1 MLTILIILS
10 LIGTIYGIASIV
22 LPKVNPE
29 NKLPAGGKVLI
40 FSLIGLIL
48 FSIVSMTLYKITA
61 QEVGVV
67 ITPKGVQH
75 TPITTGWNFVAPWSN
90 VKRMDKT
97 VWVYTL
103 VSKSKEGAKVEDDAI
118 WAPTADGIKMG
129 FDISVN
135 WRINP
140 DEAAWVYSNI
150 VSDQAIDGRYHWIE
164 DNIIRPAIKSVM
176 AQTVSNFTPIECYS
190 DKRIVIQEKVQAVL
204 KKELT
209 TNRLI
214 VDVVQ
219 IREVHYSPQYEASIN
234 EKKLAEQKV
243 LTLVQITRQQEELL
257 KQATINKN
265 IAIEK
270 AEGEAKSLLIKG
282 EAINKNPQIISLEWI
297 AKWDGVLPI
306 YQMGGGSTPNVLIS
320 MPTKK

>member
-1 MLTILIILS
+1 
-10 LIGTIYGIASIV
+10 
-22 LPKVNPE
+22 
-29 NKLPAGGKVLI
+29 
-40 FSLIGLIL
+40 
-48 FSIVSMTLYKITA
+48 MTLYKITA

-90 VKRMDKT
+90 VRRMDKT

-103 VSKSKEGAKVEDDAI
+103 VSKSKEGAKTEDDAI

-190 DKRIVIQEKVQAVL
+190 DKRIVIQERVQAVL

-282 EAINKNPQIISLEWI
+282 DAINKNPQIISLQWI
-297 AKWDGVLPI
+297 EKWDGALP
-306 YQMGGGSTPNVLIS
+306 YMQMGSGSTPNVLINIPS
-320 MPTKK
+320 PKK